1 MRKQFLL
8 TYALLSLL
16 AFTEPA
22 SAKQAIKAQA
32 VEAELPDVIVG
43 AGERSEA
50 ISYQAIIKGLE
61 AFAGHGHLAPR
72 ATPRFILQPQQ
83 QDANLKG
90 VTLVLATADRDINI
104 AIDKNGVFTAP
115 RVDARE
121 SLDARILLNRPD
133 GAFALKPFVRTPGL
147 PPNTR
152 RLGDFRAI
160 CEMRWAIE
168 RDDGSIPF
176 PTRLVAEGIGT
187 PCRSWLVKV
196 IFREPRPIAEV
207 WLVSGQRREALAQ
220 ERIRQDR
227 TSFSP
232 PLHDDSWPDD
242 TLIELKFVEAA
253 DP

>member
-1 MRKQFLL
+1 LL
-8 TYALLSLL
+8 RACALLSLL
-16 AFTEPA
+16 PFTEFA
-22 SAKQAIKAQA
+22 AAKQAIKAQA

-72 ATPRFILQPQQ
+72 ATPKFILQPQQ
-83 QDANLKG
+83 LESNLNG
-90 VTLVLATADRDINI
+90 LTLVLATANRDIEI
-104 AIDKNGVFTAP
+104 AIDKYGVFIGP
-115 RVDARE
+115 RIDARE

-152 RLGDFRAI
+152 RLGDLRAI

-168 RDDGSIPF
+168 QDDGSIPL
-176 PTRLVAEGIGT
+176 PTRLLAAGMGT

-196 IFREPRPIAEV
+196 IFGSRVRSPK
-207 WLVSGQRREALAQ
+207 SGLFPARGGRLWHRSASDKTAPAFHRRSTMTPG
-220 ERIRQDR
+220 RTIR
-227 TSFSP
+227 
-232 PLHDDSWPDD
+232 
-242 TLIELKFVEAA
+242 
-253 DP
+253 